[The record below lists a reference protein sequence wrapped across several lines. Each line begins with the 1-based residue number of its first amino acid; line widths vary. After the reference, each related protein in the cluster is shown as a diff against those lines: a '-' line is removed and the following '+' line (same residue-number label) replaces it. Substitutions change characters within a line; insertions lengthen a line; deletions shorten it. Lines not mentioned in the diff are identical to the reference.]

1 VRGKVIPRMILC
13 SEMELFRIG
22 VIWFGKNG
30 DIRPDLSIEL
40 CEIMERRMTMK
51 INKELMKGSTSM
63 LLLSVLEKEEM
74 YGYQIIKELEQ
85 RSEDVFSMNEGTLY
99 PILHTM
105 AKEGLLDSYW
115 ENTTSSRKRKYYRIT
130 DKGRKV
136 LQEQKEE
143 WKTYAFAVGKVI
155 EAGV

>member
-1 VRGKVIPRMILC
+1 
-13 SEMELFRIG
+13 
-22 VIWFGKNG
+22 
-30 DIRPDLSIEL
+30 
-40 CEIMERRMTMK
+40 MK

-63 LLLSVLEKEEM
+63 LLLSVLEKKEM
-74 YGYQIIKELEQ
+74 YGYQIIKELEL

-105 AKEGLLDSYW
+105 EKDGLLDSYW

-130 DKGRKV
+130 DKGKKA
-136 LQEQKEE
+136 LQEQKNE